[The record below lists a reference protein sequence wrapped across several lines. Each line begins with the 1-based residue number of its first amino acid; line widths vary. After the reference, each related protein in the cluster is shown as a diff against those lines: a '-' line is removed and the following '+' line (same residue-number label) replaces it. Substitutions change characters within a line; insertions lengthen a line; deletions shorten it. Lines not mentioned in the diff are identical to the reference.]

1 MKAFLEKSLGKKW
14 SVIGLNKYESAVYD
28 AIVKIGKGTAARI
41 AKTSGVPYGR
51 IYDVLDSLISKNLVR
66 IIPGKPRTYSIANP
80 QIIEK
85 MLKEKEKE
93 FEEIE
98 KEIKKLKRIYE
109 SAPEEAVLVATGK
122 RAWYELVR
130 ELKSPPKK
138 FSYKIRYTAE
148 YHPEWVREER
158 REIKKG
164 VDVKAFVRYDEETKQ
179 NVKKWLKHTKN
190 IRAYPNKGVA
200 FWIADDFVLIALIK
214 SNATVLIRD
223 KAFVDML
230 KHLFE
235 DAYKNAKV
243 IK

>member
-1 MKAFLEKSLGKKW
+1 MDWKVL
-14 SVIGLNKYESAVYD
+14 GLNKYESAVYG
-28 AIVKIGKGTAARI
+28 AIVKIGKGTASRI
-41 AKTSGVPYGR
+41 AKVSGVPYGR
-51 IYDVLDSLISKNLVR
+51 IYDVLESLISKNLVR
-66 IIPGKPRTYSIANP
+66 IIPRKPRTYSIANP
-80 QIIEK
+80 RVVEEMIK
-85 MLKEKEKE
+85 KKEKE
-93 FEEIE
+93 FEEVK

-109 SAPEEAVLVATGK
+109 NAPEEAVLVATGK
-122 RAWYELVR
+122 RVWYELVR
-130 ELKSPPKK
+130 ELRNPPKR
-138 FSYKIRYTAE
+138 FSYKIRYAAE
-148 YHPEWVREER
+148 YYPEWVREER

-164 VDVKAFVRYDEETKQ
+164 VEVKSLVRYNEETKE
-179 NVKKWLKHTKN
+179 NIRKWLKHTKS

-200 FWIADDFVLIALIK
+200 FWIADGFVLIALIK